1 MTTASVA
8 TRFEGDLDRFLD
20 QARQQPMLDAEE
32 ERALAERYR
41 ATRDSEAA
49 RRLVASH
56 LRLVI
61 KIARGYSGYS
71 FPMAELIG
79 EGNVGLVQALEKF
92 EPERGFRFATY
103 AMWWI
108 KAAIQEHIL
117 HNWSLVKLG
126 TTAAQK
132 KLFFNL
138 RRLKAQLGEV
148 GGGDL
153 TPEAVASIARDL
165 EVGEHEVV
173 EMNRRLST
181 GDASLNA
188 TVAADGDATWSD
200 MLVDERQDQEGR
212 VAEASEITFR
222 RGLLEGAL
230 HVLNPRE
237 RHILSERKLKE
248 EPATLE
254 ELAQVYDISRER
266 VRQIEAKAFEKLQ
279 KAMLA
284 AAANGRSRPALAA

>member
-8 TRFEGDLDRFLD
+8 TRFEGDLDRYLD
-20 QARQQPMLDAEE
+20 QARQQPMLEAGE

-41 ATRDSEAA
+41 ETRDPEAA
-49 RRLVASH
+49 RLLVASH
-56 LRLVI
+56 LRLLI
-61 KIARGYSGYS
+61 KIARGYRGYGL
-71 FPMAELIG
+71 PMGELIG
-79 EGNVGLVQALEKF
+79 EGNVGLAQALEKF

-108 KAAIQEHIL
+108 RAAIQEHIL

-153 TPEAVASIARDL
+153 APEAVASIARDL

-284 AAANGRSRPALAA
+284 AAANGRSRPALAV